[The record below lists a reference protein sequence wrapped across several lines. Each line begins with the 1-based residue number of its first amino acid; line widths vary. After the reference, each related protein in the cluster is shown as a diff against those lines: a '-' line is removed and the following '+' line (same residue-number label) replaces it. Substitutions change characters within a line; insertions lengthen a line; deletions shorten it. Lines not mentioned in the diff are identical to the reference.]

1 MNRTPDA
8 LYWKDLPDGRIE
20 CALCPRRCKLF
31 DQQRGFCFVR
41 VREGNRMVLAT
52 YGRTSGFC
60 VDPIEKKPLFH
71 FLPGS
76 SILSFGTAG
85 CNLGCLFCQN
95 WNLSKSKGTDT
106 AAEQASPE
114 EIAKAAKSARCES
127 VAFTYNDPVIFHE
140 YAVDTAQA
148 CREHGIKTVAVTAG
162 YVSPEPR
169 REFYKWMDAV
179 NVDLKGFTENFYKKY
194 CQASLD
200 PVLETL
206 EYIKKETK
214 TWLEIT
220 TLLIPGLNDSEK
232 ELHDMSSWIVKTL
245 GPNVP
250 IHFTAF
256 HPDYK
261 MNGISPTPPETLQ
274 KARTISRDHG
284 IRYCYTGNVRN
295 PDGES
300 TFCHHCGKKIIGRN
314 WFKLTEWNLKDG
326 SCRFCE
332 TRCPGHFE
340 DGPGR
345 QGDQGKFI
353 PF

>member
-1 MNRTPDA
+1 MNRTSDT
-8 LYWKDLPDGRIE
+8 LYWKNLPDGRIE
-20 CALCPRRCKLF
+20 CTLCPRRCKLL

-41 VREGNRMVLAT
+41 AREGNMMVLTT
-52 YGRTSGFC
+52 YGRSSGFC

-76 SILSFGTAG
+76 SVLSFGTAG

-95 WNLSKSKGTDT
+95 WNISKSKEVDT

-114 EIAKAAKSARCES
+114 EIAKAAKSAHCKS

-169 REFYKWMDAV
+169 KEFYKWIDAA

-194 CQASLD
+194 CQASLS

-232 ELHDMSSWIVKTL
+232 ELHDMSAWIVKTL
-245 GPNVP
+245 GPDVP

-261 MNGISPTPPETLQ
+261 MTGIPPTPPGTLQ
-274 KARTISRDHG
+274 KAQTISRDHG
-284 IRYCYTGNVRN
+284 IRYCYTGNVTN

-314 WFKLTEWNLKDG
+314 WFELTNWDLKDG
-326 SCRFCE
+326 NCRFCG

-340 DGPGR
+340 DSPGHR
-345 QGDQGKFI
+345 EIQGRLVTF
-353 PF
+353 